1 MTVLAHVSDLHATR
15 LRVRRVL
22 DFAGKRFLGW
32 LSWRVRR
39 RNVHDARVLEALV
52 GDLRAAAPDQIAVTG
67 DLTNVACV
75 EEFPEALGW
84 LERLGSPEQVS
95 VVPGNHD
102 AYVAVPR
109 EASWDHWSDYLR
121 SDGATGPAEF
131 PTLRTRGS
139 LALVGVSSAHPTP
152 PLFASGSVGA
162 SQLEGLERRLRELSD
177 SGLCRVVLIHHPITD
192 GAVSSR
198 RALRDAG
205 ALRAVLARAGAEL
218 VLHGHGHRTLFSE
231 VPGPAGPIPV
241 VGARSASDATDRP
254 EKCAQYHLYDLEPRD
269 GGFRITARI
278 RGYDGAGGFAAVGE
292 RVLVD

>member
-39 RNVHDARVLEALV
+39 RNVHDAGVLEALV

-84 LERLGSPEQVS
+84 LERLGSPERVS

-102 AYVAVPR
+102 AYVAMPHEV
-109 EASWDHWSDYLR
+109 SWDHWSDYLR
-121 SDGATGPAEF
+121 SDGEMGPAAF
-131 PTLRTRGS
+131 PTLRTRGP
-139 LALVGVSSAHPTP
+139 LAIVGVNSAHPTL
-152 PLFASGSVGA
+152 PLIASGTVGEP
-162 SQLEGLERRLRELSD
+162 QLGALERRLRELAD
-177 SGLCRVVLIHHPITD
+177 SGLCRVVLIHHPITE
-192 GAVSSR
+192 GAVSTR
-198 RALRDAG
+198 RELRDAG
-205 ALRAVLARAGAEL
+205 ALRAVLGRAGAEL

-231 VPGPAGPIPV
+231 VSGPAGPIPV
-241 VGARSASDATDRP
+241 VGARSASDSTDRTD
-254 EKCAQYHLYDLEPRD
+254 KRAQYHLYEIEPR
-269 GGFRITARI
+269 GSGFRIETRI
-278 RGYDGAGGFAAVGE
+278 RGWNGAGRFQPVSE
-292 RVLVD
+292 RRL